1 MYGWDFWDG
10 MEKYQRDIDQWKPDF
25 FLTPMITA
33 WKKLYKW
40 PKKTKFRFAP
50 LFPTRFFRR
59 PNLGKKELDL
69 LVIGDIYNP
78 FGRYDPRIILNK
90 QIEPLTSR
98 YHIEFSNLRGGAR
111 NMFEGPLE
119 FTVSGKRKYVTG
131 IPVSSR
137 WPKGERVRLLNK
149 WLEYIGTAH
158 FVVFGPMSIKPP
170 FVVAKYYECLGSG
183 AIPIFPKIPDLKYL
197 GIQPNEHYI
206 PLSEI
211 WRNNTRL
218 EQLLSHPD
226 DYAHIAKNAVAWCE
240 ENAEKMQF
248 DGFEDLV
255 REVTGK
261 RYPKRLL
268 E

>member
-1 MYGWDFWDG
+1 
-10 MEKYQRDIDQWKPDF
+10 
-25 FLTPMITA
+25 
-33 WKKLYKW
+33 
-40 PKKTKFRFAP
+40 
-50 LFPTRFFRR
+50 
-59 PNLGKKELDL
+59 
-69 LVIGDIYNP
+69 
-78 FGRYDPRIILNK
+78 
-90 QIEPLTSR
+90 
-98 YHIEFSNLRGGAR
+98 
-111 NMFEGPLE
+111 
-119 FTVSGKRKYVTG
+119 
-131 IPVSSR
+131 
-137 WPKGERVRLLNK
+137 
-149 WLEYIGTAH
+149 
-158 FVVFGPMSIKPP
+158 
-170 FVVAKYYECLGSG
+170 
-183 AIPIFPKIPDLKYL
+183 L